1 MYAQIICTIVTACG
15 TVLSAIIAWAVA
27 KHTANKE
34 IEKLKATWEHDD
46 TVSFRNRLSAMAE
59 ETAMYVARIAEG
71 LSATNVTASAKIS
84 ALRPLASGTLADAL
98 DQLALDIQDG
108 TIHDIKQSLDAVIH
122 QAREQDA
129 GQKRKG

>member
-1 MYAQIICTIVTACG
+1 
-15 TVLSAIIAWAVA
+15 
-27 KHTANKE
+27 
-34 IEKLKATWEHDD
+34 
-46 TVSFRNRLSAMAE
+46 
-59 ETAMYVARIAEG
+59 MYVARIAEG